1 MVNLK
6 VITSL
11 LEQGGRYRMKFSG
24 KQLEALPEH
33 LKPLIK
39 DIKDP
44 VVHIGIN
51 GRGAEGSM
59 YGAKVFAK
67 GSKDPVAA
75 VAGRVDYR
83 EADPILQA
91 RGFVRKNSGEGD
103 ALRANLMLDTGKPFN
118 IEAMDELAMHKAKD
132 VYRVQARSNFA
143 NADIKIDRPA
153 AEEIAGHMGIKIP
166 TTEKLQ
172 RLLENVRTGIKAG
185 FNAGNPYKAETVA
198 TSATKSKGM
207 RDVTPGKALEKALA
221 ETDDIDK
228 FLKKARAAG
237 NWIDYC
243 ESSEKIARLG
253 KELTVLRASFKTAR
267 PEDRLELVNKY
278 EKVLEAYKK
287 CRDTIK
293 SYKRES

>member
-6 VITSL
+6 VITSF

-67 GSKDPVAA
+67 GSKEPVAA

-166 TTEKLQ
+166 TIEKLQ
-172 RLLENVRTGIKAG
+172 KLLENVRTGIKAG
-185 FNAGNPYKAETVA
+185 FNAGNPYNVEKAAAKVGEFSKVTPETKKVYKVA
-198 TSATKSKGM
+198 GSTKDDIRAYLKATKADRNAKAIADAKKHLADVEKRIAELENEFKTCKYDDTKSKI
-207 RDVTPGKALEKALA
+207 A
-221 ETDDIDK
+221 E
-228 FLKKARAAG
+228 
-237 NWIDYC
+237 
-243 ESSEKIARLG
+243 
-253 KELTVLRASFKTAR
+253 
-267 PEDRLELVNKY
+267 KY
-278 EKVLEAYKK
+278 EHELETLRKIESE
-287 CRDTIK
+287 IK
-293 SYKRES
+293 YLES